1 MSDCPSLVTV
11 ANIDGLPVVQF
22 SHFSIREYLVSNCL
36 ANAGWDHSCYH
47 VLPHFSHTFVVR
59 ASLNVLLSISDHVDN
74 KEVEEQQEQ
83 HPLVIYGAQHWV
95 DHAKFGTVLLDIQD
109 LLELLFDE

>member
-1 MSDCPSLVTV
+1 MSD
-11 ANIDGLPVVQF
+11 
-22 SHFSIREYLVSNCL
+22 RL
-36 ANAGWDHSCYH
+36 ANAGWDHSRYH
-47 VLPHFSHTFVVR
+47 VLVR

-109 LLELLFDE
+109 LLEFLFDK